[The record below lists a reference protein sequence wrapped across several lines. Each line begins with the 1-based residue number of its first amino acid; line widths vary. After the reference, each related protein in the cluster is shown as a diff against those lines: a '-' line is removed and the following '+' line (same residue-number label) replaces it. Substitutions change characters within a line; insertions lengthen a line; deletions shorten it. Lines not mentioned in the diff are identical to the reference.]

1 MDKALRYLGLAVKG
15 SRLIIGAEDCAKAL
29 RGRTRGL
36 LIVASDAGANTLR
49 QANTMAA
56 GKCRLIETGYTKQ
69 ELAQAVGRHGSVALA
84 LITDEGL
91 AKAFVAAAQPERG
104 EQEEQI

>member
-15 SRLIIGAEDCAKAL
+15 GRLIIGAEDCAKAL
-29 RGRTRGL
+29 KGQTRGL
-36 LIVASDAGANTLR
+36 LIAACDAGTNTLR
-49 QANTMAA
+49 QAEVMAA
-56 GKCRLIETGYTKQ
+56 GKCQLTRTGYTKQ
-69 ELAQAVGRHGSVALA
+69 ELAQAVGRHGPVALA

-91 AKAFVAAAQPERG
+91 ARAFEAAAGPDRG

>member
-15 SRLIIGAEDCAKAL
+15 GRLAVGTEDCAKAL
-29 RGRTRGL
+29 KGRTRGL
-36 LIVASDAGANTLR
+36 LIAASDAGANTLR
-49 QANTMAA
+49 QAGTMAA
-56 GKCRLIETGYTKQ
+56 GKCRLIETGYAKQ
-69 ELAQAVGRHGSVALA
+69 ELAQAAGRHGPVALV

-91 AKAFVAAAQPERG
+91 AKAFEAAARPDRG